1 METRANNESAVLP
14 ERHKSKLIAGL
25 LGIFLGQFGIHWF
38 YLGNNKLG
46 LIQLILFI
54 VGIPL
59 CFILIGFPILI
70 GVRIWSFVDAIRIFT
85 GSINNETAHRRYACV
100 HCSGGPCGADRLQ
113 IGIGSVK

>member
-1 METRANNESAVLP
+1 MADNESAVIP

-25 LGIFLGQFGIHWF
+25 LAIFLGQFGIHWY

-59 CFILIGFPILI
+59 CFILIEFPILI
-70 GVRIWSFVDAIRIFT
+70 GVRIWAFVDAIRIFT
-85 GSINNETAHRRYACV
+85 GSINKDSYGFALN
-100 HCSGGPCGADRLQ
+100 D
-113 IGIGSVK
+113 